1 MNNTVLEFHK
11 FVADKAQENGVS
23 SDLLGARIVG
33 RWKSGAPV
41 DLSPLQ
47 DDTTLA
53 ADPNRNNNFTFAH
66 PGE

>member
-1 MNNTVLEFHK
+1 MNNAGLEFHK
-11 FVADKAQENGVS
+11 FVADQAAENGVDS
-23 SDLLGARIVG
+23 EQFGARIVG

-41 DLSPLQ
+41 DLTPLH
-47 DDTTLA
+47 DDAALA